1 MVVQLTPAPAPTYQ
15 HSGQGHDRRRR
26 RRRGERA
33 RANWWRAEVTV
44 GALVLMIV
52 TIALT
57 VWPAAAP
64 ERPMPVGVRLVHSGL
79 VMADPFVTPTPN
91 RDLQDHYV
99 FNGSAAPG
107 VGWIGA
113 TGRGL
118 DVGVRSHTGWAGWF
132 AVTLRAAG
140 PDVVWHAR
148 VSRPAAP
155 VHDGVGEAVLAVQSA
170 STQRNGS
177 INYVVVSAL
186 ASRGK
191 GTWQIGSAHGFVADA
206 VTDRLWQEP
215 LRAQATST
223 EPVTIRT
230 NGRNSLTVWFGDR
243 QVYSSHVLHMN
254 DPPPF
259 QAYLEVQGRDI
270 PYVSNF
276 KNFWVTDAAPVIVDG
291 APPGSE
297 VTLDTGHGVVVARS
311 DASRRASL
319 AVPAPE
325 LVGTGTLSIRDRS
338 GVRSFRHLHY
348 AGGDVLQITD

>member
-26 RRRGERA
+26 RRRANGHRQLVA
-33 RANWWRAEVTV
+33 RRSHRRRV
-44 GALVLMIV
+44 VLMIV

-64 ERPMPVGVRLVHSGL
+64 VRPMPIGVRLVHSGL

-99 FNGSAAPG
+99 FNGFAAPG

-132 AVTLRAAG
+132 GDATGRGPLCRMACPSVATGRSCGRRRRRGGARGAVGLHPAQRLHQLRRGLGSSHRGARARGRSGPRTASSPMRSRTDCGRNRCGASHLDRAGHDPHRRAQQPHGVVRRPAGVFEPCPAHERPSAVSGLPRGAG
-140 PDVVWHAR
+140 PRH
-148 VSRPAAP
+148 
-155 VHDGVGEAVLAVQSA
+155 
-170 STQRNGS
+170 
-177 INYVVVSAL
+177 
-186 ASRGK
+186 
-191 GTWQIGSAHGFVADA
+191 
-206 VTDRLWQEP
+206 
-215 LRAQATST
+215 
-223 EPVTIRT
+223 
-230 NGRNSLTVWFGDR
+230 
-243 QVYSSHVLHMN
+243 
-254 DPPPF
+254 
-259 QAYLEVQGRDI
+259 

-276 KNFWVTDAAPVIVDG
+276 KNFWVADAAPVIVDG

-311 DASRRASL
+311 DALRDEPRSRF
-319 AVPAPE
+319 
-325 LVGTGTLSIRDRS
+325 RS
-338 GVRSFRHLHY
+338 
-348 AGGDVLQITD
+348 